1 MPESISKRNFVAAGA
16 SLAALSILTA
26 GCTTT
31 SGASGDP
38 AAQRLAI
45 DSGADSALS
54 RLYREAPGSQQLVA
68 SSKGMLVFPTFVSA
82 GFIVGGASGQGVL
95 RQGGKSLGYFRMTE
109 GSVGLL
115 AGAQSQAV
123 FILFMTDET
132 LRNFRSSSGWTAGV
146 DGSVALVN
154 VGATGQVTTQTAQQP
169 IIGYVL
175 TNSGLMASLS
185 LNGSRITPLN
195 LN

>member
-1 MPESISKRNFVAAGA
+1 MNKRNLIIGGLSMAT
-16 SLAALSILTA
+16 LAVLGT

-38 AAQRLAI
+38 AAQRQALN
-45 DSGADSALS
+45 SQADNALT
-54 RLYREAPGSQQLVA
+54 RLYREARDSEALVKQA
-68 SSKGMLVFPTFVSA
+68 RGVLVFPNFVSA

-95 RQGGKSLGYFRMTE
+95 REGGKTVSYHRMSE

-123 FILFMTDET
+123 FILFMTDDA
-132 LRNFRSSSGWTAGV
+132 LGRFKSSNGWT
-146 DGSVALVN
+146 
-154 VGATGQVTTQTAQQP
+154 VGADANVTLLTVGADASITGRTAQQP
-169 IIGYVL
+169 VVGFVL
-175 TNSGLMASLS
+175 SNSGLMASLS
-185 LNGSRITPLN
+185 LNGSRVTPLN

>member
-1 MPESISKRNFVAAGA
+1 MNKRKLIA
-16 SLAALSILTA
+16 SGLTLAALSVLGT

-31 SGASGDP
+31 GGASGDP
-38 AAQRLAI
+38 AAQRQALNAQ
-45 DSGADSALS
+45 ADNALT
-54 RLYREAPGSQQLVA
+54 RLYREARDSEALVKQA
-68 SSKGMLVFPTFVSA
+68 RGVLVFPNFVSA

-95 RQGGKSLGYFRMTE
+95 REGGKTVSYHRMTE

-123 FILFMTDET
+123 FILFMTDDA
-132 LRNFRSSSGWTAGV
+132 LSRFKNSNGWTVGADAGV
-146 DGSVALVN
+146 TMLT
-154 VGATGQVTTQTAQQP
+154 VGADASITGRTAQQP
-169 IIGYVL
+169 VVGFVL
-175 TNSGLMASLS
+175 TNSGLMGSLS

>member
-1 MPESISKRNFVAAGA
+1 MNKRHLIAGGL
-16 SLAALSILTA
+16 SMAALAVLSS

-38 AAQRLAI
+38 AAQRQALNSQTDNALARLFKEAR
-45 DSGADSALS
+45 DSEALVK
-54 RLYREAPGSQQLVA
+54 EARGV
-68 SSKGMLVFPTFVSA
+68 LVFPNFVSA

-95 RQGGKSLGYFRMTE
+95 REAGKTVSYHRMSE

-123 FILFMTDET
+123 FILFMTDDA
-132 LRNFRSSSGWTAGV
+132 LSRFKASNGWTVGA
-146 DGSVALVN
+146 DANVALLT
-154 VGATGQVTTQTAQQP
+154 VGADARVTGRSGQQAVV
-169 IIGYVL
+169 GFVL
-175 TNSGLMASLS
+175 TNSGLMGSLS
-185 LNGSRITPLN
+185 LSGSRITPLN

>member
-1 MPESISKRNFVAAGA
+1 MNKRNLIAGGL
-16 SLAALSILTA
+16 SLAALAVLGS

-31 SGASGDP
+31 GGASGDP
-38 AAQRLAI
+38 AAQRQALNAQTDNALA
-45 DSGADSALS
+45 
-54 RLYREAPGSQQLVA
+54 RLYREARDSEDLVKQA
-68 SSKGMLVFPTFVSA
+68 RGVLVFPSFISA

-95 RQGGKSLGYFRMTE
+95 REGGKTVSYHRMTE

-123 FILFMTDET
+123 FILFMTDDS
-132 LRNFRSSSGWTAGV
+132 LRRFKTSNGWTVGADAGV
-146 DGSVALVN
+146 TMLT
-154 VGATGQVTTQTAQQP
+154 VGADARVTGRTAQQP
-169 IIGYVL
+169 VVGFVL
-175 TNSGLMASLS
+175 TNSGLMGSLS

>member
-1 MPESISKRNFVAAGA
+1 MYKR
-16 SLAALSILTA
+16 
-26 GCTTT
+26 
-31 SGASGDP
+31 
-38 AAQRLAI
+38 Q
-45 DSGADSALS
+45 LS

-68 SSKGMLVFPTFVSA
+68 SSKGILVFPTFVSA

-95 RQGGKSLGYFRMTE
+95 RQAGKSIGYFRMTE

-132 LRNFRSSSGWTAGV
+132 LKNFRASSGWTAGV
-146 DGSVALVN
+146 DGSVALIN